1 MDPHQDVTQCY
12 HPSSPPPMD
21 PYLNLELGS
30 LSPKPEDAT
39 DSECGP
45 DLECAICFSQFN
57 NVFRAPK
64 ILQCQHTFCLECLA
78 RMNVKSSQ
86 PDSIQCPLCRSLTH
100 LPTLGLPR
108 LANNRTVL
116 SYLPDAM
123 QRVYSVRFIRSKGR
137 LQVKTASEHRP
148 NLAPL
153 GSISQT
159 LDVGLPNEPNSVGA
173 AREAEQRRRPL
184 SRLCTRPT
192 CRAFLLTSTLILIVL
207 LIGLTIF
214 FLTTKL
220 P

>member
-1 MDPHQDVTQCY
+1 
-12 HPSSPPPMD
+12 MD
-21 PYLNLELGS
+21 PYLDLELGS
-30 LSPKPEDAT
+30 ASPKPEGAT

-86 PDSIQCPLCRSLTH
+86 PDSIQCPLCRGLTH

-108 LANNRTVL
+108 LANDRTVL

-137 LQVKTASEHRP
+137 LQVKTASEHPR

-159 LDVGLPNEPNSVGA
+159 LDVGLPNEPNSARA
-173 AREAEQRRRPL
+173 AREAEQRRGPL
-184 SRLCTRPT
+184 QRLCAHPR
-192 CRAFLLTSTLILIVL
+192 CRAFLLTSALILIVL
-207 LIGLTIF
+207 LTGITIF

-220 P
+220 